1 MRIKRSI
8 DPSKTVLLR
17 RQFRYAVRKRFAQV
31 RRNLVDFFVENSI
44 ELRLASN
51 TVKVELFRK
60 WMKKQIDNNIMNVV
74 GFVDRKPWISTYIE
88 SAYKKG
94 LLRSYTDVNKGKV
107 LSNVNWFGG
116 AKAQFL
122 NSMFRRAGVT
132 THLSFLTNR
141 SFHLLQGAAD
151 EMLNKT
157 SLVFSNGVAIEYT
170 PKKMITEIS
179 KVINNVSLKRAILI
193 TRTEIIHA
201 HAEGQ
206 LDGFD
211 VLDVEEVGA
220 EVELNLLNG
229 GEVCKPCKKLEEK
242 IFIIEKARG
251 VIPIHPGCLCAWV
264 LVGEENLLKGVK

>member
-1 MRIKRSI
+1 MRVKRSI

-17 RQFRYAVRKRFAQV
+17 RQFKYAVRGRFVKV
-31 RRNLVDFFVENSI
+31 RRNIASFFVDNYFEFQY
-44 ELRLASN
+44 ASN

-60 WMKKQIDNNIMNVV
+60 WMKKQIDDNIMSVV
-74 GFVDRKPWISTYIE
+74 GAIDRKPWISTYIE
-88 SAYKKG
+88 SAYTKG
-94 LLRSYTDVNKGKV
+94 VLRSYTDVNKGKV

-122 NSMFRRAGVT
+122 KSMFQRAGIT
-132 THLSFLTNR
+132 THLGFLTNR
-141 SFHLLQGAAD
+141 AFHLFQGVAD
-151 EMLNKT
+151 DMLNRT

-170 PKKMITEIS
+170 PKKMTTEIS
-179 KVINNVSLKRAILI
+179 KVINNVSVKRAVLI
-193 TRTEIIHA
+193 TRTEVIYA

-211 VLDVEEVGA
+211 VLDVEKVGA

-229 GEVCKPCKKLEEK
+229 GEVCKPCKKLEDETYL
-242 IFIIEKARG
+242 IEKARG

-264 LVGEENLLKGVK
+264 LIGKENLLKGVK